1 MLFSKDRMM
10 FGEQRVL
17 IRTEH
22 KPISR
27 LFHALAFIL
36 YPTFF
41 LFFVCHS
48 QLTVIPLSDGFAHS
62 FWGSNV
68 AIVFI

>member
-10 FGEQRVL
+10 LGEQRVL

-27 LFHALAFIL
+27 LFHALVFIL
-36 YPTFF
+36 YPKFF
-41 LFFVCHS
+41 LVFCVPQSAYCDSSVRCFCAF
-48 QLTVIPLSDGFAHS
+48 LFG
-62 FWGSNV
+62 V
-68 AIVFI
+68 AV